1 MKTEEFEDVLQF
13 WFPSLPSH
21 DPAARVR
28 QWDWW
33 FRGGGDAEISD
44 RFTPLLARAIRGELD
59 DWANFGLAGLWHD
72 RNKQPDK

>member
-1 MKTEEFEDVLQF
+1 MKTEEFEDVLRF

-28 QWDWW
+28 QLDWW

-44 RFTPLLARAIRGELD
+44 RFTPLLGTVRTATSFECATID
-59 DWANFGLAGLWHD
+59 S
-72 RNKQPDK
+72 